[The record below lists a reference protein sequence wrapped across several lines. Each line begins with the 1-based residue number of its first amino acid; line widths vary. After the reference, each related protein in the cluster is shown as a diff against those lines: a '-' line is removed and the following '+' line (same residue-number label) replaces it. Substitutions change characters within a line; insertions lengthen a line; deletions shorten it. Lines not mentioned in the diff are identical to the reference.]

1 MVKPR
6 VTNAARTSIAPL
18 GLAFTMPSMAAINTP
33 VAVAQD
39 EQYVPGVWHYRSVPC
54 VTTTARSVEPRL
66 TSDSQKT
73 FTASDFQ
80 QSGVFV
86 EFNTTLGSDPA
97 NPNMRSAVTRYQNT
111 PGNDI
116 MTREHPGDK
125 VQVCFISRPAP
136 TAYCDPDEDGRGR
149 VFRVYDY
156 RQHAQFAGMNSEHDC
171 GGA

>member
-1 MVKPR
+1 MAKAR
-6 VTNAARTSIAPL
+6 VTNTTRTKIATL
-18 GLAFTMPSMAAINTP
+18 GLASTMLSLGIKVPAAT
-33 VAVAQD
+33 AQD
-39 EQYVPGVWHYRSVPC
+39 EQYVPGAWHYRSVPC
-54 VTTTARSVEPRL
+54 VNTTVRSVEPRL

-73 FTASDFQ
+73 FTPQDFQ

-86 EFNTTLGSDPA
+86 VFNTTLGSDPA
-97 NPNMRSAVTRYQNT
+97 NASMRSAVTHYQNT

-125 VQVCFISRPAP
+125 VQVCFLSRPAP
-136 TAYCDPDEDGRGR
+136 TRYCDPDEDGRRR